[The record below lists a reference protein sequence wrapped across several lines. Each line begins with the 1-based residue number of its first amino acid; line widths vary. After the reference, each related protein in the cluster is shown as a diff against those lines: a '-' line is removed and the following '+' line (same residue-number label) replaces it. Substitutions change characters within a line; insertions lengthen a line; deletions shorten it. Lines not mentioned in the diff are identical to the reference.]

1 MSLPDDNPL
10 AGKTALVTGASRGI
24 GLRIARALGEAG
36 ANVVLL
42 ARPSDHLDA
51 AAAEM
56 PDALAAPCDVS
67 SADSVRAAFAQAVA
81 RFGRID
87 ILINNAALC
96 LLQAIEEA
104 TDEDIRREVETN
116 LIGPVLTIREAIPH
130 MRAAGGG
137 DIVNISSESVRL
149 PFPYLTLYA
158 ATKAGLETLSNGL
171 RAELRPDRIRVTVLR
186 SGHVS
191 GGNIGVN
198 WKPERIQPFY
208 DAITKSGHLAF
219 TGEAIA
225 PEITARAIVDLLRL
239 PREANVDLIELR
251 AT

>member
-1 MSLPDDNPL
+1 MTTPVPNALE
-10 AGKTALVTGASRGI
+10 GKTALVTGASRGI
-24 GLRIARALGEAG
+24 GLHIARALVAAG

-42 ARPSDHLDA
+42 ARPSAELDA
-51 AAAEM
+51 AAATL
-56 PDALAAPCDVS
+56 PAALKAPCDVS
-67 SADSVRAAFAQAVA
+67 SSDSVRAAFAQAA
-81 RFGRID
+81 GRFGRID

-116 LIGPVLTIREAIPH
+116 LIGPVFTIREAIPH

-158 ATKAGLETLSNGL
+158 ATKAGLETLSTGL
-171 RAELRPDRIRVTVLR
+171 RAELKPAGIRVAVLR

-191 GGNIGVN
+191 GGNIALN
-198 WKPERIQPFY
+198 WKPERIQPFR
-208 DAITKSGHLAF
+208 DAIAASGHMAF
-219 TGEAIA
+219 SGEAIS
-225 PEITARAIVDLLRL
+225 PEITADAVVNLLRL

-251 AT
+251 AI